1 MRFRPLPQ
9 SLTVVPEEMMCPNQ
23 QVAISE
29 QLPLYRIL
37 NQVVS
42 ELRLCWFRFSEKR
55 EVGLRVFPPR

>member
-1 MRFRPLPQ
+1 MDRTTGAVRCRPLPQ

-37 NQVVS
+37 NQVVFGVAIVLVS
-42 ELRLCWFRFSEKR
+42 FL
-55 EVGLRVFPPR
+55 